1 MIAIKTLSIKNFMS
15 VGAVSQSINFDN
27 SGLTLVLGENL
38 DLGGSGSRNGCGKTS
53 LVNAISYGLYGQAIS
68 NIKRDNLINTIN
80 KKNMVVSIEFERDGT
95 TYRIERGR
103 KPTFFKYFVDN
114 QAVDQ
119 KGSDEAQGESKETQV
134 AIDNVLGL
142 SYSMFRHIVC
152 LNTYTEPF
160 LSMGAGK
167 QREIIE
173 ELLGI
178 TLLSQKADNLKELI
192 KATKGQIENEEFRV
206 HTVKN
211 SNQRILTAISDLE
224 NKNRT
229 WDQQTATQIIEL
241 EQAIQQLS
249 NLDIDA
255 EISAHRQNSTAGE
268 LERSKAFVKRE
279 LVTKTQ
285 HFNQLKTQQS
295 QLIQQYA
302 SVQSHN
308 CPMCGQ
314 HMHDNKQTQL
324 IEDLEAKIASLDTS
338 ISKIES
344 ELSPLGQEL
353 QQAEAELAQNPRLTT
368 VYDTIDAAFEH
379 RNSVSQLNTELQKL
393 MVATNPY
400 AAQLTS
406 LNSTLQDV
414 DYDEL
419 NSLTMFKDHQEFL
432 LRLLT
437 NKDSFIRKK
446 IIDQNLAY
454 LNHRLNEYLVT
465 LGITH
470 QVRFQND
477 LTVEINY
484 MGQDMDFAQLSR
496 GESTRV
502 ILSLSWA
509 FRDIWENMNT
519 TINFLGIDELLDSGL
534 DSVGLEK
541 AIEILKGMSRDR
553 RRNVFLI
560 SHREELISRVNSV
573 LTVVKENG
581 FTSLNW
587 NYEPEI

>member
-1 MIAIKTLSIKNFMS
+1 MS
-15 VGAVSQSINFDN
+15 VGAVSQSLRFD
-27 SGLTLVLGENL
+27 SGGLTLVLGENL
-38 DLGGSGSRNGCGKTS
+38 DLGGSGSRNGVGKTS
-53 LVNAISYGLYGQAIS
+53 IVNAISYALYGQAIS
-68 NIKRDNLINTIN
+68 NIKKDNLINTIN
-80 KKNMVVSIEFERDGT
+80 KKNMVVSIEFERDGVL
-95 TYRIERGR
+95 YRIERGR
-103 KPTFFKYFVDN
+103 KPTFFKYFVND

-119 KGSDEAQGESKETQV
+119 KTADESQGESRETQS
-134 AIDNVLGL
+134 AIDSVLGL

-192 KATKGQIENEEFRV
+192 RTTKSQIEQEEFRI

-211 SNQRILTAISDLE
+211 SNQRILATISDLE
-224 NKNRT
+224 NKNQS
-229 WDQQTATQIIEL
+229 WEQNTAREIQEL

-255 EISAHRQNSTAGE
+255 EIAAHKQNSTRND
-268 LERSKAFVKRE
+268 LEKSKAFVKRE

-285 HFNQLKTQQS
+285 HFNQLKSQQN
-295 QLIQQYA
+295 QLISQYA

-314 HMHDNKQTQL
+314 QMHDNRQEQL
-324 IEDLEAKIASLDTS
+324 IEDLETKIATLDQS
-338 ISKIES
+338 IGRIET

-353 QQAEAELAQNPRLTT
+353 QQLETRLEQNPLLPTM
-368 VYDTIDAAFEH
+368 YDTIEAAFEH
-379 RNSVSQLNTELQKL
+379 RNSVSQLTSELQKL
-393 MVATNPY
+393 ASATNPY
-400 AAQLTS
+400 SAQLAS

-414 DYDEL
+414 NLEEL
-419 NSLTMFKDHQEFL
+419 NSLTVFKDHQEFL

-454 LNHRLNEYLVT
+454 LNHRLNDYLVT

-477 LTVEINY
+477 LSVEINY

-519 TINFLGIDELLDSGL
+519 SINFLGIDELLDSGL

-587 NYEPEI
+587 NYEPEL

>member
-1 MIAIKTLSIKNFMS
+1 MS
-15 VGAVSQSINFDN
+15 VGAVSQSLRFD
-27 SGLTLVLGENL
+27 SGGLTLVLGENL
-38 DLGGSGSRNGCGKTS
+38 DLGGSGSRNGVGKTS
-53 LVNAISYGLYGQAIS
+53 LVNAISYALYGQAIS
-68 NIKRDNLINTIN
+68 NIKKDNLINTIN
-80 KKNMVVSIEFERDGT
+80 KKNMVVSIEFERDGVL
-95 TYRIERGR
+95 YRIERGR
-103 KPTFFKYFVDN
+103 KPTFFKYFVNN

-119 KGSDEAQGESKETQV
+119 KTADESQGESRETQA
-134 AIDNVLGL
+134 AIDSVLGL

-192 KATKGQIENEEFRV
+192 RTTKSQIEQEEFRI

-211 SNQRILTAISDLE
+211 SNQRILATISDLE
-224 NKNRT
+224 NKNQS
-229 WDQQTATQIIEL
+229 WEQNTAREIQEL
-241 EQAIQQLS
+241 EQAVQQLN

-255 EISAHRQNSTAGE
+255 EIAAHKQNSTRND
-268 LERSKAFVKRE
+268 LEKSKAFVKRE

-285 HFNQLKTQQS
+285 HFNQLKSQQN
-295 QLIQQYA
+295 QLISQYA

-314 HMHDNKQTQL
+314 QMHDTRQEQL
-324 IEDLEAKIASLDTS
+324 IEDLETKIATLDQS
-338 ISKIES
+338 IGRIET

-353 QQAEAELAQNPRLTT
+353 QQLETQLEQNPLLPTM
-368 VYDTIDAAFEH
+368 YDTIEAAFEH
-379 RNSVSQLNTELQKL
+379 RNSVSQLTSELQKL
-393 MVATNPY
+393 EAATNPY
-400 AAQLTS
+400 SAQLAS

-414 DYDEL
+414 NLEEL
-419 NSLTMFKDHQEFL
+419 NSLTVFKDHQEFL

-477 LTVEINY
+477 LSVEINY

-519 TINFLGIDELLDSGL
+519 SINFLGIDELLDSGL

-587 NYEPEI
+587 NYEPEL

>member
-1 MIAIKTLSIKNFMS
+1 MS
-15 VGAVSQSINFDN
+15 VGAVSQSLRFD
-27 SGLTLVLGENL
+27 SGGLTLVLGENL

-53 LVNAISYGLYGQAIS
+53 LVNAISYALYGQAIS
-68 NIKRDNLINTIN
+68 NIKKDNLINTIN
-80 KKNMVVSIEFERDGT
+80 KKNMVVSIEFERDGVL
-95 TYRIERGR
+95 YRIERGR
-103 KPTFFKYFVDN
+103 KPTFFKYFVND

-119 KGSDEAQGESKETQV
+119 KAADESQGESRETQS
-134 AIDNVLGL
+134 AIDSVLGL

-192 KATKGQIENEEFRV
+192 RTTKSQIEQEEFRI

-211 SNQRILTAISDLE
+211 SNQRILATISDLE
-224 NKNRT
+224 NKNQS
-229 WDQQTATQIIEL
+229 WEQNTAREIQEL

-255 EISAHRQNSTAGE
+255 EIAAHKQNSTRND
-268 LERSKAFVKRE
+268 LEKSKAFVKRE

-285 HFNQLKTQQS
+285 HFNQLKSQQN
-295 QLIQQYA
+295 QLISQYA

-314 HMHDNKQTQL
+314 QMHDTRQEQL
-324 IEDLEAKIASLDTS
+324 IEDLETKIATLDQS
-338 ISKIES
+338 IARIET

-353 QQAEAELAQNPRLTT
+353 QQLETQLEQNPLLPTI
-368 VYDTIDAAFEH
+368 YDTIEAAFEH
-379 RNSVSQLNTELQKL
+379 RNSVSQLTSELQKL
-393 MVATNPY
+393 ASATNPY
-400 AAQLTS
+400 SAQLAS

-414 DYDEL
+414 NLEEL
-419 NSLTMFKDHQEFL
+419 NSLTVFKDHQEFL

-454 LNHRLNEYLVT
+454 LNHRLNDYLVT

-477 LTVEINY
+477 LSVEINY

-519 TINFLGIDELLDSGL
+519 SINFLGIDELLDSGL

-587 NYEPEI
+587 NYEPEL

>member
-1 MIAIKTLSIKNFMS
+1 M
-15 VGAVSQSINFDN
+15 SQSLSFDGT
-27 SGLTLVLGENL
+27 GLTLVLGENL

-68 NIKRDNLINTIN
+68 NIKKDNLINTIN

-95 TYRIERGR
+95 VYRIERGR
-103 KPTFFKYFVDN
+103 KPTFFKYFVNN

-119 KGSDEAQGESKETQV
+119 KNNDESQGESRETQV
-134 AIDNVLGL
+134 EIDSVLGL

-192 KATKGQIENEEFRV
+192 RTTKSQIEQEEFRI

-211 SNQRILTAISDLE
+211 SNQRILATISDLE
-224 NKNRT
+224 NKNRV
-229 WDQQTATQIIEL
+229 WDQQTRSQIEEL
-241 EQAIQQLS
+241 KQAIQQLS
-249 NLDIDA
+249 NLDVDA
-255 EISAHRQNSTAGE
+255 EIAAHKQNAARAD

-285 HFNQLKTQQS
+285 HFNQLKSQQT
-295 QLIQQYA
+295 QLISQYA

-314 HMHDNKQTQL
+314 QMHDDQQVQL
-324 IEDLEAKIASLDTS
+324 IEDLEAKIAALDVPITRV
-338 ISKIES
+338 ET

-353 QQAEAELAQNPRLTT
+353 QQLETQLERTPKLST
-368 VYDTIDAAFEH
+368 VYDTIEAAFEH
-379 RNSVSQLNTELQKL
+379 RSSVSQLTTELGKL
-393 MVATNPY
+393 ELATNPY
-400 AAQLTS
+400 SAQLTS

-414 DYDEL
+414 DYEEL
-419 NSLTMFKDHQEFL
+419 NSLTVFKDHQEFL

-454 LNHRLNEYLVT
+454 LNHRLNDYLVT

-477 LTVEINY
+477 LSVEINY

-519 TINFLGIDELLDSGL
+519 SINFLGIDELLDSGL

-553 RRNVFLI
+553 KRNVFLI

-587 NYEPEI
+587 NYEPEL